1 MVGRATS
8 FPPGLR
14 AFVRLFNRGAFWES
28 HEVLEDPWREEGSA
42 FYHGLILFASAFV
55 HVERDNAHGIR
66 AQLGKAERAL
76 EPYAPH
82 YLGVDVAD
90 LLERCRRG
98 RRAVVRAEADPPAAW
113 AEEIRPPRL
122 SLDPSLRRGDEP
134 ELGPS
139 PAPPGSDR
147 C

>member
-1 MVGRATS
+1 MVGATTS

-28 HEVLEDPWREEGSA
+28 HEVLEDPWREGGSE

-55 HVERDNAHGIR
+55 HVGRDNPHGIR

-82 YLGVDVAD
+82 YLGMDVAE

-98 RRAVVRAEADPPAAW
+98 RREVAEREPDPPDAW
-113 AEEIRPPRL
+113 EGVVRPPRL
-122 SLDPSLRRGDEP
+122 ILEPSLRRGDEP
-134 ELGPS
+134 ELGS
-139 PAPPGSDR
+139 S
-147 C
+147 